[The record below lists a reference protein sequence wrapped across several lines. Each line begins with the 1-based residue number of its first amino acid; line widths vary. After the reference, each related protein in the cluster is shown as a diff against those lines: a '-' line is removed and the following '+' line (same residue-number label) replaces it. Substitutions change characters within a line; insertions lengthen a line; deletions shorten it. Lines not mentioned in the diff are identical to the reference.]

1 MYTTPVNSVSGKPL
15 GSKLATPAP
24 QGSKL
29 VVPTGT
35 YTFPLGEGGFAEIRE
50 QIYIDKTQF
59 IAPILKKR
67 VVLLCRP
74 RRFGKTLTV
83 EMLQQFHGVEF
94 RGQYER
100 LFKVCGLVN

>member
-1 MYTTPVNSVSGKPL
+1 
-15 GSKLATPAP
+15 
-24 QGSKL
+24 

-35 YTFPLGEGGFAEIRE
+35 YTFSPGVAGFEEIRKRV
-50 QIYIDKTQF
+50 YIDKTQF
-59 IAPILKKR
+59 IAPILEKDF
-67 VVLLCRP
+67 VLLCRP

-83 EMLQQFHGVEF
+83 EMLQQFHGIEF